1 MATTSTID
9 YTNKDFQS
17 LKQAMLALANYRLP
31 EWTDRSPSDLGMLLI
46 DLFAYVGD
54 VVLYYQDR
62 IANECFLQ
70 TAIERRSVLNALRLI
85 GYELSPPQTSSVDL
99 TLFFKPPAQGA
110 STITTI
116 PQGAQF
122 TSVPSGTT
130 PAQTFE
136 YLGPDLTIDLGSDQ
150 VAPSTDGK
158 TLVYTGLPVMQS
170 AVQPTAVIGS
180 STGEPNQSFA
190 IPSSPAILDTLVV
203 EVNEAAGQPNGW
215 VTWSRVDSLLY
226 NVASDGRVTLSS
238 AEDRDYY
245 VQFDENDVCWV
256 WFGDG
261 TYGRIPPTGQNNIR
275 ATWRIGGGSLTNV
288 AANTITTI
296 NTTSPP
302 IAQLTAVTNP
312 QAAAGGNDHES
323 IDHAKAFGP
332 IAYRSGQRAVTLN
345 DYVALAQQAG
355 GVAKVRAAAP
365 NWNTIELY
373 IAPTGATASPVPET
387 LRRRLISYFEDK
399 RMAGSLVEILDASF
413 IPIDISIEL
422 VYDKR
427 YQPDAVRQAAES
439 AVSDLLAFNNVDFGL
454 PIYLSDVYGKVES
467 LPGVTA
473 MTVTRFR
480 REDSAT
486 VQFTDQEIAAAAAL
500 LPVSGGGQPID
511 VAALIRRAVQIDV
524 ATDGRISL
532 QEFEIPVLGALDIQ
546 LVEAGP

>member
-1 MATTSTID
+1 MASTPAID

-17 LKQAMLALANYRLP
+17 LRQAMIALANYRLP

-46 DLFAYVGD
+46 DLFAYMGD

-70 TAIERRSVLNALRLI
+70 TAVERRSVVNALRLI
-85 GYELSPPQTSSVDL
+85 GYELAPPQTSSVDL
-99 TLFFKPPAQGA
+99 TLSFRPPVQNA
-110 STITTI
+110 SPLTTI
-116 PQGAQF
+116 PHGAQF
-122 TSVPSGTT
+122 ASIPTGTT
-130 PAQTFE
+130 GAQTFE
-136 YLGPDLTIDLGSDQ
+136 YLGPDLTVDLSSDQ
-150 VAPSTDGK
+150 VAPSADGK
-158 TLVYTGLPVMQS
+158 SLVYTGLPVIQS
-170 AVQPTAVIGS
+170 LVQPTAVIGS

-190 IPSSPAILDTLVV
+190 IPGSPVILDTLVV
-203 EVNEAAGQPNGW
+203 EVNEAAGQPDGW

-226 NVASDGRVTLSS
+226 NVGSDGRVTLSN
-238 AEDRDYY
+238 AQDRDYY
-245 VQFDENDVCWV
+245 VQFDENDVCWI

-275 ATWRIGGGSLTNV
+275 ATWRIGGGSASNV
-288 AANTITTI
+288 AANSITTI
-296 NTTSPP
+296 VPSTP

-312 QAAAGGNDHES
+312 LAAAGGADHES
-323 IDHAKAFGP
+323 IDHARAFGP

-365 NWNTIELY
+365 SWNTIELY
-373 IAPTGATASPVPET
+373 IAPSGNTASPVPEA

-399 RMAGSLVEILDASF
+399 RMAGTLVEILDASF
-413 IPIDISIEL
+413 VRIDISIEL

-439 AVSDLLAFNNVDFGL
+439 ALSDLLAFKNVDFGL
-454 PIYLSDVYGKVES
+454 PLYLSDIYGKVES

-500 LPVSGGGQPID
+500 LPVSSTGQPID

-524 ATDGRISL
+524 ATDGRIAL
-532 QEFEIPVLGALDIQ
+532 QEFEIPVLGALDIE